1 MKTDKSR
8 FWKIFKWTAVIG
20 IVTIIISCIG
30 ARWYIH
36 SNAKG
41 RVYSDIS
48 QIPSSRVA
56 MVLGAGVRPDGQLS
70 LLLRDR
76 VNTSISLYKARKVV
90 KLLMS
95 GDNRFTHYN
104 EPERM
109 KDYAIGQGVP
119 AADIVCDYAG
129 RRTYDS
135 VYRAKHIF
143 GIDKMIII
151 SQEFHLDRAIF
162 LSDHIGI
169 NATGLTADQLGHNN
183 LKATTREMPAC
194 LACLIDIYV
203 INPHPVMGKREQI

>member
-1 MKTDKSR
+1 MKIDKRR
-8 FWKIFKWTAVIG
+8 FWRIFKWTAVIG
-20 IVTIIISCIG
+20 IVFIVISCIG

-36 SNAKG
+36 SNANG

-56 MVLGAGVRPDGQLS
+56 MVLGAKVTPDGKLS
-70 LLLRDR
+70 TLLRDR
-76 VNTSISLYKARKVV
+76 VDAAVALYKAGKAS

-95 GDNRFTHYN
+95 GDNRFAHYN

-109 KDYAIGQGVP
+109 KEYAVAHGVP
-119 AADIVCDYAG
+119 AGNVLCDYAG

-135 VYRAKHIF
+135 VYRAKNIF

-162 LSDHIGI
+162 LSDHIGVD
-169 NATGLTADQLGHNN
+169 ATGLSADLQGHFN
-183 LKATTREMPAC
+183 LRATTREMPAC
-194 LACLIDIYV
+194 LACLLDIYV
-203 INPHPVMGKREQI
+203 ITPHPVMGKREQI

>member
-1 MKTDKSR
+1 MKIDKRR
-8 FWKIFKWTAVIG
+8 FWRIFKWTAVIG
-20 IVTIIISCIG
+20 IVFIIISCIG

-41 RVYSDIS
+41 RVYSDVS
-48 QIPSSRVA
+48 KIPASRVA
-56 MVLGAGVRPDGQLS
+56 MVLGAGIRPDGQLS
-70 LLLRDR
+70 LLLKDR
-76 VNTSISLYKARKVV
+76 VNTAIDLYRARKVD

-109 KDYAIGQGVP
+109 KEYAIGRGVP

-143 GIDKMIII
+143 GIDKMVII

-162 LSDHIGI
+162 LSNRIGI
-169 NATGLTADQLGHNN
+169 DATGLAADQLGHNT
-183 LKATTREMPAC
+183 LRATTREMPAC

-203 INPHPVMGKREQI
+203 ITPHPVMGKREQI